1 MNWSTL
7 LIVLAVFALFFFIR
21 RMSMISPDAA
31 KEAVRKGALVIDVR
45 SPEEY
50 ASRHLEGTLNIP
62 LGELSSRIGTACP
75 NKNCVIL
82 LHCLSGGRS
91 GMGVGTLK
99 SLGYSNVQNLGSY
112 GRAEGILTGA
122 LGK

>member
-7 LIVLAVFALFFFIR
+7 LIVVAALAVFFLIR

-62 LGELSSRIGTACP
+62 LGELSARIGTACP
-75 NKNCVIL
+75 DKNRVIL